1 MPDFKAGRAYAASQ
15 GWLIVEDYAA
25 DHRRAGSG
33 PRAIR
38 SDMSALGKERGSS
51 DGTES
56 GDGRDDQDR

>member
-15 GWLIVEDYAA
+15 GWLIVEDYAT

-38 SDMSALGKERGSS
+38 SDMSERAG
-51 DGTES
+51 
-56 GDGRDDQDR
+56 